1 MNAKHTAV
9 ILSQAAR
16 GKQQHGDE
24 EEGGS
29 IRFSA
34 WRNNRRQ

>member
-24 EEGGS
+24 EKGGNTG
-29 IRFSA
+29 FSA
-34 WRNNRRQ
+34 